1 MVFAP
6 VQNIAQNIPVGFLP
20 QVGLM
25 RFSARH
31 DDPVKPAAQKVI
43 NPKVEVAEMLHAPSA
58 SGNLGKGIKPEMH
71 WEVAGRGV
79 EQFEELQL
87 GVFKSRVGHI
97 VNERDLEARGVEG
110 SHRADGSFLCQARWN
125 SASIHYDRHILP
137 LKRMKGDNRESLFA

>member
-1 MVFAP
+1 MLFGP
-6 VQNIAQNIPVGFLP
+6 VENLAQNVPVGFLP

-25 RFSARH
+25 RFGAGH
-31 DDPVKPAAQKVI
+31 DDPVKRAAQKVG

-71 WEVAGRGV
+71 REVAGRGV

-87 GVFKSRVGHI
+87 GVFKGRVGHI

-110 SHRADGSFLCQARWN
+110 SDRADRSFLRQAGWN

-137 LKRMKGDNRESLFA
+137 LKRMKGDNRESSFA